1 MKISKKLLSV
11 VLSLIM
17 VFSAVAVCSV
27 TASADVAF
35 PEYDATKTS
44 LVIGTPQAKTA
55 GQTVTVPVSI
65 ENNTGLWAVNI
76 QLAYDTTNL
85 SIAST
90 GAVTAGDVLTGF
102 CDYSVSDG
110 VITVYIEQAGN
121 EFVNTTTN
129 GVVFNVVFTVA
140 NHTVGAIYPIDFTF
154 KDRYSVIEAQSGAEI
169 DGLTFKNGGVECIQ
183 NKITPAQVTGL
194 KVTRTAMYSAKLT
207 WSAAKNAK
215 SYQVYRRIG
224 SSGSWTRV
232 KTTTSRSYTDKFTK
246 TANGKYVY
254 YKVRAVSSTSTAGT
268 FSSQKYVKVMGT
280 VKAAISKITV
290 PAKKT
295 LTVYAKAVKNA
306 SGYQYQVALNKKFK
320 SGLKSA
326 YTTAKSKK
334 FTKLNAKKTYYVRV
348 RAYQTIA
355 GKKVY
360 GSWSTIKYKK
370 TK

>member
-90 GAVTAGDVLTGF
+90 GAVTAGDVLKGF

-194 KVTRTAMYSAKLT
+194 KAGDFVHTLGDAHLYLNHIEQAKLQLT
-207 WSAAKNAK
+207 REPYALPKM
-215 SYQVYRRIG
+215 RI
-224 SSGSWTRV
+224 
-232 KTTTSRSYTDKFTK
+232 
-246 TANGKYVY
+246 N
-254 YKVRAVSSTSTAGT
+254 
-268 FSSQKYVKVMGT
+268 
-280 VKAAISKITV
+280 
-290 PAKKT
+290 PN
-295 LTVYAKAVKNA
+295 VKNIFDF
-306 SGYQYQVALNKKFK
+306 KFDDF
-320 SGLKSA
+320 SLEE
-326 YTTAKSKK
+326 Y
-334 FTKLNAKKTYYVRV
+334 
-348 RAYQTIA
+348 IA
-355 GKKVY
+355 HPH
-360 GSWSTIKYKK
+360 IKAEVSV
-370 TK
+370 